1 MSPGE
6 FVSFAVPYQPSWPYG
21 CGSTDHHTPPLWSF
35 MGINDIKTNSF
46 WGADK
51 IPFVI
56 HLLQCP
62 KLFFLQLSLQKWVS
76 FSLQSYAE
84 WGHGIGNGSI
94 CHRGE
99 GQGERM
105 LFVSDVSKPPTIFFL
120 QINLLTL
127 LYCVHFKG
135 KVEGECAAG
144 GEKRWQLA
152 GWGLIMFCLIFCT
165 HLCTH
170 MHTYLYGCAGTSK
183 ESAFFTDFCQYITF
197 IFYSRWVPFCPIP
210 HHHMMGNPDERGV

>member
-51 IPFVI
+51 IPFVT

-99 GQGERM
+99 GQGEWM
-105 LFVSDVSKPPTIFFL
+105 LFVSDVSKPPTVFFL
-120 QINLLTL
+120 LINLLTL

-183 ESAFFTDFCQYITF
+183 ESAFFTDLCQYITF

-210 HHHMMGNPDERGV
+210 HHHMMGNPDERGD